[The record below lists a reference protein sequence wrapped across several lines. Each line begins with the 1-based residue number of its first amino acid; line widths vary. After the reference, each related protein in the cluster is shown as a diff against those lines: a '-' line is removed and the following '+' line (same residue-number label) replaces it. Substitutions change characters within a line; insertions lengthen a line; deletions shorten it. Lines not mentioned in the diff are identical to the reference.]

1 MGKKHKKTLIFSDI
15 DLKILSDCLSFWDFW
30 TYSNRK
36 ETENDMFLMIVVLF
50 LQNCNP

>member
-1 MGKKHKKTLIFSDI
+1 MKRKHLKTIFSDI
-15 DLKILSDCLSFWDFW
+15 DQILSDCLSFWDFW

-36 ETENDMFLMIVVLF
+36 ETENDMILMIVVLF